1 MVNVFDKGGQRSP
14 QLWSG
19 KLDFLAFLH
28 KPHYSVVEVAPLVA
42 QREEPGRAPAK
53 PEIDTTRAHQYV
65 YMIRDLGAK
74 RKPAGFITVGSLAVF
89 LMLCYLLHTRDRR
102 VLANRS
108 AKALPAQ
115 SPPPTPL
122 QVT

>member
-1 MVNVFDKGGQRSP
+1 MLD
-14 QLWSG
+14 G

-28 KPHYSVVEVAPLVA
+28 EPHYALVEIAPLVE
-42 QREEPGRAPAK
+42 QRDEPGRAPAK
-53 PEIDTTRAHQYV
+53 PEIDTTRARQYV

-74 RKPAGFITVGSLAVF
+74 RKPAGFITIGSLAVF

-108 AKALPAQ
+108 QRGPARADVATAIP
-115 SPPPTPL
+115 SSTA
-122 QVT
+122 T